1 MNLPNKLT
9 ILRIILVPFVLLF
22 MLPLPFAFLASW
34 NQFVLSYG
42 MIVALILFVVA
53 SITDYY
59 DGKIARTQNLVSNF
73 GKFLDPIADKLLIL
87 SVTIALVQLN
97 RIHTLV
103 PVVFLFRDFV
113 VTGVRM
119 LGAEQQK
126 VIAANNLGK
135 AKTVSQMVAVII
147 IMVELALV
155 QILPASMHEYVRYL
169 RYPGDIAML
178 VAVLL
183 ALVSGYQYLMNNK
196 ELLKFDEK

>member
-22 MLPLPFAFLASW
+22 MLPLPFAFFASW